1 MDSLKLC
8 DGFCILSE
16 NNKSIKMKNFVKKY
30 WEGALVAQIG
40 LVYILYEYYTND
52 QISSVGISF
61 FAIGNLIVLGKAFY
75 KK

>member
-1 MDSLKLC
+1 
-8 DGFCILSE
+8 
-16 NNKSIKMKNFVKKY
+16 MKDFVKKY

-40 LVYILYEYYTND
+40 LAYILYEYYTND
-52 QISSVGISF
+52 QISSFGISI

>member
-1 MDSLKLC
+1 
-8 DGFCILSE
+8 
-16 NNKSIKMKNFVKKY
+16 MKNFVKKY

-40 LVYILYEYYTND
+40 FAYMLYEYYTND

-61 FAIGNLIVLGKAFY
+61 FVIGNLIVLGKAFF

>member
-1 MDSLKLC
+1 MVSLFGTPANLPIFIYLL
-8 DGFCILSE
+8 D
-16 NNKSIKMKNFVKKY
+16 MKKFVKKY

-40 LVYILYEYYTND
+40 LAYMLYEYYING

-61 FAIGNLIVLGKAFY
+61 FAIGNLIVLGKAFF

>member
-1 MDSLKLC
+1 METTLLVFSLA
-8 DGFCILSE
+8 F
-16 NNKSIKMKNFVKKY
+16 MKNFVKKY

-40 LVYILYEYYTND
+40 FAYMLYEYYTND

-61 FAIGNLIVLGKAFY
+61 FVIGNLIVLGKAFL

>member
-1 MDSLKLC
+1 
-8 DGFCILSE
+8 
-16 NNKSIKMKNFVKKY
+16 MKNFVKKY

-40 LVYILYEYYTND
+40 LVYMLYEYYTND

-75 KK
+75 KKS

>member
-1 MDSLKLC
+1 MPDVLPI
-8 DGFCILSE
+8 FFYIVE
-16 NNKSIKMKNFVKKY
+16 MKDLIKKY

-40 LVYILYEYYTND
+40 LAYILYEYYTND
-52 QISSVGISF
+52 QISSFGISI